1 MVWSNSTS
9 TPPRWRSRSQS
20 RSCLSHKS
28 LAGWANWAK
37 FLTLCLGFHVW
48 QNILFCLIFCQPR
61 WWTQECWPSS
71 PSFSVLGWSGAQSR
85 PSTSSTPT
93 RSWAPPYLSW
103 ASWAWPTLSLPLSC
117 SNWIHKSSSTCCMT
131 WTWHVSFLS
140 LYIFFADFVWFPFQ
154 LALCAYRNS
163 STWDGQLCRFWIHLS
178 SGWLLSSS
186 H

>member
-28 LAGWANWAK
+28 LAGWANWAQ
-37 FLTLCLGFHVW
+37 FFTLRLGFHIW

-61 WWTQECWPSS
+61 WWTQESWPSS

-131 WTWHVSFLS
+131 WTWHVSFSS